1 MPQDGPDGPRLIL
14 CSCAGS
20 QRLEPSA
27 LGAPCS
33 EVHHALC
40 LEPEAAAREMARGG
54 IVCCGQEMVALS
66 EIAADAGLPE
76 PAFLDLRDRA
86 GWTEDPAPVAPKQ
99 AALVADALLPAPRVR
114 ALDVSSEGL
123 TLILGPAVHAVPAAE
138 ALCDALGVTVL
149 LTDAADPPEDRRFEA
164 VTGRLR
170 SARGAFGGF
179 EIVIDEFR
187 SVAPAGRGPL
197 GWTDPRD
204 GARARCDVLIDL
216 RTEPPLFPAPEKREG
231 YLRTDPGRPGAVA
244 PLLARAVQMVGT
256 FEQPLHVRV
265 EPVLCAHSRAEQT
278 GCTRCLDACPT
289 GAIAPAGEHVTVD
302 PMICAG
308 CGACSAL
315 CPSGAISYDAPPPD
329 HLFRRVAAMARAFRQ
344 AGGTAPRLLV
354 HDAHGREM
362 IGLSARHGRGLP
374 ADTVP
379 MEVPALA
386 AFGHAEAMASL
397 GAGFA
402 RVDWLPGPRADR
414 ETIGREVA
422 LAAALGGAA
431 RMVEAEEPDALEAA
445 LWGADAPAPME
456 PVLTMGT
463 RRQVARLVAGRF
475 HDAPVT
481 LPDGAPYGAVE
492 VNRDACTLCLSCVS
506 LCPSGA
512 LGDNPDRPE
521 LRFQE
526 EACLQCG
533 LCETICPEDAVTL
546 VPRMDPTPAAME
558 QRVLHEEEPAL
569 CVECG
574 APFGVASTI
583 ERVAAQLA
591 GKHPMFATGPQARLI
606 RMCDAC
612 RIQSQAHADGPFAS
626 APRPR
631 PRTSAD
637 YAAMGPS
644 PRKDH

>member
-1 MPQDGPDGPRLIL
+1 MTEDGPEGAARLIL

-20 QRLEPSA
+20 QRLE
-27 LGAPCS
+27 LGPGVAGSP
-33 EVHHALC
+33 VHHALC
-40 LEPEAAAREMARGG
+40 LDPEAAAREMARGG
-54 IVCCGQEMVALS
+54 VVCCGQETVALA

-86 GWTEDPAPVAPKQ
+86 GWTDDPAPVGPKQ
-99 AALVADALLPAPRVR
+99 AALVADALLPAPPVR
-114 ALDVSSEGL
+114 ALDVTSEGL
-123 TLILGPAVHAVPAAE
+123 TLIVGPAAHAVPAAE
-138 ALCDALGVTVL
+138 ALCGPLGVTVL
-149 LTDAADPPEDRRFEA
+149 LTDGAEPPEDRRFEA

-170 SARGAFGGF
+170 SATGAFGGF
-179 EIVIDEFR
+179 EVRIDAF
-187 SVAPAGRGPL
+187 SAVAPAGRGPL
-197 GWTDPRD
+197 GWTEPRD
-204 GARARCDVLIDL
+204 GATARCDVLVDL
-216 RTEPPLFPAPEKREG
+216 RGAAPLFPAPGKREG
-231 YLRTDPGRPGAVA
+231 YLRADPGRPGAVA
-244 PLLARAVQMVGT
+244 ALLAEAVQMVGT
-256 FEQPLHVRV
+256 FEKPLHVRV
-265 EPVLCAHSRAEQT
+265 EPLLCAHSRAEQV

-289 GAIAPAGEHVTVD
+289 GAIAPAGEHVAVD

-315 CPSGAISYDAPPPD
+315 CPSGAIALDAPPPE
-329 HLFRRVAAMARAFRQ
+329 HLFRRVAAMARAFRG

-354 HDAHGREM
+354 HDAHGREV
-362 IGLSARHGRGLP
+362 IALSARHGRGLP
-374 ADTVP
+374 ADVVP

-386 AFGHAEAMASL
+386 AFGHAEAMAAL

-414 ETIGREVA
+414 ETIAREVA
-422 LAAALGGAA
+422 LTSALGGAA
-431 RMVEAEEPDALEAA
+431 RMLEAEEPDAMEAA
-445 LWGADAPAPME
+445 LWGAEAPRPMA
-456 PVLTMGT
+456 PVLTLGT
-463 RRQVARLVAGRF
+463 RRQVARLVAGRL
-475 HDAPVT
+475 DDGPVP
-481 LPDGAPYGAVE
+481 LPEGAPYGAV
-492 VNRDACTLCLSCVS
+492 VVDRDACTLCLSCVS

-533 LCETICPEDAVTL
+533 ICATICPEDAVTL

-591 GKHPMFATGPQARLI
+591 GKHPMFASGPQARLI
-606 RMCDAC
+606 RMCDGC
-612 RIQSQAHADGPFAS
+612 RVRAQAHAGGPFAS

-637 YAAMGPS
+637 YPS
-644 PRKDH
+644 SRKDH